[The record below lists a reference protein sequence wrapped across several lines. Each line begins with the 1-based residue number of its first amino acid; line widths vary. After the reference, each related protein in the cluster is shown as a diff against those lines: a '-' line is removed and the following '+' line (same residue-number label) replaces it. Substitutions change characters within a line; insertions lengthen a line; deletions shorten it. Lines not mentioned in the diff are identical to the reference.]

1 MFRFFRLTQKSV
13 NIASQFDDINISYN
27 KILDNMNKEMAFEC
41 GMLICNI
48 INQNIKYNQLLAKEK
63 NLAQFLEKLEYISIN
78 NNDAS
83 ISIAVPIFYDFE
95 IVTVIKDLSDIILIN
110 IFQIVK
116 EVFEN
121 FEINALKL
129 TSVKH
134 NVDIK
139 EIANEL
145 WHQVFGATNEYLVR
159 EGFVSTPDSIN
170 GQGRYLKSLTIPL
183 N

>member
-1 MFRFFRLTQKSV
+1 M
-13 NIASQFDDINISYN
+13 
-27 KILDNMNKEMAFEC
+27 
-41 GMLICNI
+41 
-48 INQNIKYNQLLAKEK
+48 
-63 NLAQFLEKLEYISIN
+63 AQFLEKLEYISIDT
-78 NNDAS
+78 NDDS
-83 ISIAVPIFYDFE
+83 ISVAVPIFYDFE

-121 FEINALKL
+121 FEINTLKL
-129 TSVKH
+129 TSIKH

-145 WHQVFGATNEYLVR
+145 WHQIFGSTNEYLVR